1 MKSIV
6 IAFIIG
12 VVSGYYVA
20 GMSASEIASPS
31 PEAEDTDQSV
41 QEETQEVE
49 QVSDTDEMKT
59 VIDEAH
65 GISFIYRKN
74 PDGYVMSAITEPV
87 GTAHFLKGYRLVLAE
102 DVASQVADSEGPPS
116 IDIRIFKNPDLLA
129 PRVWASTHG
138 QLSNIEFA
146 TGAVA
151 DIVFKDAPGIRYMS
165 DGLYTTDTILVS
177 MQKRLYLI
185 SGSFGDIDSLI
196 RDDFLDVI
204 DAVEF
209 MPVK

>member
-20 GMSASEIASPS
+20 GMSASEIASPT
-31 PEAEDTDQSV
+31 PEAEDVEQSV

-49 QVSDTDEMKT
+49 QALNDDDMKT
-59 VIDEAH
+59 VIDEAQ
-65 GISFIYRKN
+65 GISFVYRRN
-74 PDGYVMSAITEPV
+74 PDGYVLNPIVEPQ
-87 GTAHFLKGYRLVLAE
+87 GTAHFLKGYHLVLAE
-102 DVASQVADSEGPPS
+102 DAANQIADSEGPPS

-129 PRVWASTHG
+129 PRVWASAHG
-138 QLSNIEFA
+138 QISNIEFA
-146 TGAVA
+146 SGAVA

-165 DGLYTTDTILVS
+165 DGLYTTDTILVGT
-177 MQKRLYLI
+177 QKRLYLI
-185 SGSFGDIDSLI
+185 SGSFSDIDSLI

-204 DAVEF
+204 EMVEF